1 MLNQLSGGAIGPLQI
16 RNGAK
21 ALEPDGQA
29 DFQTILSALKN
40 GTSSHPGPQKG
51 PTSAFDESESVRI
64 PPQQKRTDEKVGAKT
79 ETCET
84 VQNCETDREQ
94 PEEITIDRDISDESI
109 HSSEVLAHTPKIS
122 YNRGEF
128 QNTLGYQDLI
138 LNHCGGHS
146 RSQNTPQE
154 LSGESKEKAIDEK
167 VCATEIL
174 ANAKLIGETQPI
186 SNQADASF
194 RGAKYL
200 SAETFGIS
208 ECTPLWKKDAIES
221 DVPPSNRWS
230 RTDGAPS
237 KGLSEISKNVLP
249 GSLTTAIMRETK
261 ETSHLMN
268 ELKSGVMQILQN
280 FHNTDTKEIAQST
293 LSRLQTQSLDVAPAN
308 RKLIGNGLKLT
319 KPDSENKI
327 ALKQSRADGI
337 DSERHTGVY
346 EKIADSKMYTPLA
359 VKVKSAAEHSRLIID
374 AKPGATIDPHH
385 LSRDE
390 LNSESRDTTEGSK
403 YRSNIKRSVSLHH
416 NRLLTFQSAPRDE
429 RHDRPR
435 NSIESSFERRM
446 NSKEEWRNYFK
457 PTISAKNS
465 EPSNYVRPQS
475 IWQSAEVKDAN
486 LELLK
491 PPRTVAPYKPNSVTK
506 WSVGQTSDRKA
517 DLGNLPINLLSEFTL
532 TQRGRNKVSTQ
543 MASNSRIELAPRLQY
558 TAGNQHTQVSE
569 ESSEACPS
577 KPMGTER
584 FSQRTSRVNLGYLP
598 SVNGR
603 REQSVL
609 SWEGSRNYSRKVK
622 YNPLVSG
629 PVAQKVIN
637 GVLAIYR
644 SHREE
649 PRPAKSE
656 IADEFV
662 MSGGLTAINEIE
674 RDSSRTAPNWVV
686 QPKTDP
692 NRHIFSTGVIAEFSQ
707 GYVTD
712 YTHRERENLPGMEKP
727 QFDLYYMS
735 TENIR
740 PHKISTAG
748 AAPFN
753 GNLDQKQH
761 YGEVLIIGL
770 NEEVSDPQHKEN
782 FNSQAHFSNTDGVG
796 SISNPS
802 NMSIKLTSISASL
815 RFHQTQQLTHIDP
828 SFGRAVEL
836 RISTIGNLIGQATSP
851 SMHYPYLETSRT
863 DTAGSKTLS
872 INILPNTTSSLQP
885 TPAKPPEVGCGVEL
899 YVPRKSYVIK
909 SSTSALYGHIQ
920 DEGVDEMSSESLSS
934 GKSGTASRGLVPL
947 LADILTLPQ
956 KDKLLALVN
965 LWSLAI
971 NPPEY
976 EGLSNALS
984 PFSEVNSSHE
994 YSPTNV
1000 LPGPPV
1006 PYSSPSTMTP
1016 EFVESGSQPPMC
1028 SDFSDP
1034 VLAVLSRVDVQSLV
1048 RIPIG
1053 ADIHSNVRPSISS
1066 EKSRTFSSEL
1076 EVDLKPVELG
1086 RVRFTLSQSDGGLMV
1101 AISADRPETIDM
1113 FKRNIIQLSSYLSE
1127 MGYESSSFSFS
1138 EGEYKQGAS
1147 EMDQSALVDV
1157 DADEVHLEPNSHVN
1171 GRNEIAA
1178 DGLDLRL

>member
-51 PTSAFDESESVRI
+51 PTAAFDGSESVRI
-64 PPQQKRTDEKVGAKT
+64 PPQQKRTDEKVGAET

-84 VQNCETDREQ
+84 GQNCETDREQ
-94 PEEITIDRDISDESI
+94 SEEITIDRDISDESI
-109 HSSEVLAHTPKIS
+109 HSSDVLAHLPKIS
-122 YNRGEF
+122 YNRGEL
-128 QNTLGYQDLI
+128 QNTLRYHNLI
-138 LNHCGGHS
+138 LNHCGGHN
-146 RSQNTPQE
+146 RCQNTPQE
-154 LSGESKEKAIDEK
+154 LSGKSKEKAIDEK
-167 VCATEIL
+167 ACATEIL

-186 SNQADASF
+186 SNQADASV
-194 RGAKYL
+194 RGAKYR
-200 SAETFGIS
+200 SAETFGTS
-208 ECTPLWKKDAIES
+208 EYTPLWKKDAIAS
-221 DVPPSNRWS
+221 YVPPLNQWS
-230 RTDGAPS
+230 STDGAPS

-249 GSLTTAIMRETK
+249 GSVTTAIMRETK

-268 ELKSGVMQILQN
+268 ELKSGIVQILQN
-280 FHNTDTKEIAQST
+280 LHNTDTKEIARSK
-293 LSRLQTQSLDVAPAN
+293 LSRLQTQSLDVASAN
-308 RKLIGNGLKLT
+308 RELLGNGQKIS
-319 KPDSENKI
+319 KSNSENKI
-327 ALKQSRADGI
+327 ALKQSGASGI
-337 DSERHTGVY
+337 DSERHFGIK
-346 EKIADSKMYTPLA
+346 EKVVDSKMYTPPA
-359 VKVKSAAEHSRLIID
+359 VNLKGAAEHSRLIID
-374 AKPGATIDPHH
+374 ARQSAAIDPHH
-385 LSRDE
+385 LSTDE
-390 LNSESRDTTEGSK
+390 LNSESRDTAEGSK
-403 YRSNIKRSVSLHH
+403 YRSNIKESVSLH
-416 NRLLTFQSAPRDE
+416 NNKILTFQSGPRDE
-429 RHDRPR
+429 RHNLAS
-435 NSIESSFERRM
+435 NSTESSVDRQM
-446 NSKEEWRNYFK
+446 NSKEYERNYFK
-457 PTISAKNS
+457 PTNSAKVS
-465 EPSNYVRPQS
+465 ESSNDVRSQS
-475 IWQSAEVKDAN
+475 IRQSAQVMDAN

-491 PPRTVAPYKPNSVTK
+491 PPRAVGPYKPNTVTK

-517 DLGNLPINLLSEFTL
+517 DLGKLPINLLSEFTL
-532 TQRGRNKVSTQ
+532 TQRGRNKVRTQ

-558 TAGNQHTQVSE
+558 TAGNQHTQISE

-584 FSQRTSRVNLGYLP
+584 FSQRTSRVNLGFLS

-603 REQSVL
+603 RDQSVL

-637 GVLAIYR
+637 GGLAIHR
-644 SHREE
+644 SYREE

-662 MSGGLTAINEIE
+662 MSGGLTEINEIE

-692 NRHIFSTGVIAEFSQ
+692 NRYIFSTGGIAELSQ

-712 YTHRERENLPGMEKP
+712 YTHRERENLPEMEKP
-727 QFDLYYMS
+727 QFDPYYMS

-753 GNLDQKQH
+753 GNLDQKRH

-782 FNSQAHFSNTDGVG
+782 FNSQAHSSNIDGVG

-815 RFHQTQQLTHIDP
+815 RVHQTQQLTHIDP

-836 RISTIGNLIGQATSP
+836 RNSTIEHLVGQTTSP

-909 SSTSALYGHIQ
+909 PPTSALYGHIQ

-934 GKSGTASRGLVPL
+934 GKSGTASRGRVPL

-976 EGLSNALS
+976 EGLSNASS

-994 YSPTNV
+994 YSPPNV

-1034 VLAVLSRVDVQSLV
+1034 VLAVLSRVDVQRLV
-1048 RIPIG
+1048 RIPTG
-1053 ADIHSNVRPSISS
+1053 ADVHSNVRPSISS
-1066 EKSRTFSSEL
+1066 EKSPTFSSEL

-1157 DADEVHLEPNSHVN
+1157 DADEVHLETNSHVN

>member
-29 DFQTILSALKN
+29 DFQNILSALKN

-51 PTSAFDESESVRI
+51 PTAAFDRSESVRI

-84 VQNCETDREQ
+84 GQNCETDREQ

-109 HSSEVLAHTPKIS
+109 HSSEVLAHTPKIL
-122 YNRGEF
+122 YNRGGF
-128 QNTLGYQDLI
+128 QNTLGYQNLI

-146 RSQNTPQE
+146 RCQNTPQE

-167 VCATEIL
+167 ACATEIL

-186 SNQADASF
+186 SNQADASV

-200 SAETFGIS
+200 SAETYGIS
-208 ECTPLWKKDAIES
+208 DYTPLWKKDAIES

-230 RTDGAPS
+230 STDGAPS

-249 GSLTTAIMRETK
+249 GSHTTAIMRETK

-268 ELKSGVMQILQN
+268 ELKSGIVQILQN
-280 FHNTDTKEIAQST
+280 LHNTDTKEIARSQ
-293 LSRLQTQSLDVAPAN
+293 LSRLQTRSLDVASAN
-308 RKLIGNGLKLT
+308 RELVGNGQKIS
-319 KPDSENKI
+319 KSDSENKI
-327 ALKQSRADGI
+327 ALKQSGANEI
-337 DSERHTGVY
+337 DSERHSGIK
-346 EKIADSKMYTPLA
+346 EKDVDSKMYTPPA
-359 VKVKSAAEHSRLIID
+359 VNLKNAAEHSRLIID
-374 AKPGATIDPHH
+374 ARQSAAIDPHH
-385 LSRDE
+385 FSTDE
-390 LNSESRDTTEGSK
+390 LDSESRDTAEGSK
-403 YRSNIKRSVSLHH
+403 YRSNIRGSVSLH
-416 NRLLTFQSAPRDE
+416 NNKILTFQSGPREE
-429 RHDRPR
+429 RHDLA
-435 NSIESSFERRM
+435 SSSTESSVDRQM
-446 NSKEEWRNYFK
+446 NSKEYERYYFK
-457 PTISAKNS
+457 PTNSAKVS
-465 EPSNYVRPQS
+465 ESSNDVRSQGK
-475 IWQSAEVKDAN
+475 WQSAGVKDAN
-486 LELLK
+486 LEPLK
-491 PPRTVAPYKPNSVTK
+491 PTGTVEPYKSNYVTK
-506 WSVGQTSDRKA
+506 WSVGQTSGRKA
-517 DLGNLPINLLSEFTL
+517 GFRKLPTNLNSYITL
-532 TQRGRNKVSTQ
+532 TQRWRNEISTQ
-543 MASNSRIELAPRLQY
+543 KASNSGIELAPRLQY
-558 TAGNQHTQVSE
+558 TADNQHTQISE
-569 ESSEACPS
+569 ESFEGCPS
-577 KPMGTER
+577 EPMGTER
-584 FSQRTSRVNLGYLP
+584 FSHRKSRVNLGYWP
-598 SVNGR
+598 SEDER

-609 SWEGSRNYSRKVK
+609 SWEGSRNCSRKIK

-637 GVLAIYR
+637 GGLAIYR
-644 SHREE
+644 NHRGE
-649 PRPAKSE
+649 PISAKYE
-656 IADEFV
+656 IADEY
-662 MSGGLTAINEIE
+662 MIYGGLTEINEVE
-674 RDSSRTAPNWVV
+674 RDSSRTALNWVV
-686 QPKTDP
+686 QPKIDP
-692 NRHIFSTGVIAEFSQ
+692 NRDIFSKGGIAELSQ
-707 GYVTD
+707 EYVTD
-712 YTHRERENLPGMEKP
+712 YTHRERETLPG
-727 QFDLYYMS
+727 
-735 TENIR
+735 TEN
-740 PHKISTAG
+740 PHIDPLYVSTKNKRSHRMSIYG

-753 GNLDQKQH
+753 GSFDQKQY

-770 NEEVSDPQHKEN
+770 NEEVSGPQHKEN

-828 SFGRAVEL
+828 SFGRAIEL
-836 RISTIGNLIGQATSP
+836 RNSTIGNLIGQTTSP

-885 TPAKPPEVGCGVEL
+885 TPTKPPEIGCGVEL

-909 SSTSALYGHIQ
+909 SPTSALYGHIQ

-934 GKSGTASRGLVPL
+934 GESGTAPRGRVPL

-984 PFSEVNSSHE
+984 PFSDVNSSHE

-1034 VLAVLSRVDVQSLV
+1034 VLALLSRIDVHRLV
-1048 RIPIG
+1048 RISTG
-1053 ADIHSNVRPSISS
+1053 ADNYSNVEHSISS

-1076 EVDLKPVELG
+1076 EVDLKPMELG

-1101 AISADRPETIDM
+1101 TISADRPETIDM

-1147 EMDQSALVDV
+1147 EIDQSALVDV

>member
-51 PTSAFDESESVRI
+51 PTAAPDGSESVRI
-64 PPQQKRTDEKVGAKT
+64 PTQQKRTDEKLGAET

-84 VQNCETDREQ
+84 GQNCETDREQ

-109 HSSEVLAHTPKIS
+109 HSSDVLAHTPKIS
-122 YNRGEF
+122 YNRGEV
-128 QNTLGYQDLI
+128 QNTLRYQNLI
-138 LNHCGGHS
+138 LNHCGGHN

-154 LSGESKEKAIDEK
+154 LTGESNEKAIDEK
-167 VCATEIL
+167 ACATEIL
-174 ANAKLIGETQPI
+174 TNAKLIGETQPI
-186 SNQADASF
+186 SNQADAGV

-200 SAETFGIS
+200 SAGTFGNS
-208 ECTPLWKKDAIES
+208 EYTPLWKKDAIAS
-221 DVPPSNRWS
+221 DVAPSNRWS
-230 RTDGAPS
+230 STDGAPF

-261 ETSHLMN
+261 DTSHLMN
-268 ELKSGVMQILQN
+268 ELKTGVMQILQN
-280 FHNTDTKEIAQST
+280 LLNTDTKEIAQSK

-308 RKLIGNGLKLT
+308 RKLVGSGQKLT

-327 ALKQSRADGI
+327 ALKQSGADGI

-346 EKIADSKMYTPLA
+346 EKIADSKMYAPLA
-359 VKVKSAAEHSRLIID
+359 VNVKSAAEHSRLIID
-374 AKPGATIDPHH
+374 AKPSAAINPHH

-403 YRSNIKRSVSLHH
+403 HRSIIKGSASLHR
-416 NRLLTFQSAPRDE
+416 NKILTFQSGPRDE

-435 NSIESSFERRM
+435 NSIESSVERRM
-446 NSKEEWRNYFK
+446 ISKEEKRNYFK
-457 PTISAKNS
+457 PTISAKIT

-475 IWQSAEVKDAN
+475 IWQSAEVMDAN

-491 PPRTVAPYKPNSVTK
+491 PPRAVAPYKPNSVTK
-506 WSVGQTSDRKA
+506 WSIGQTSDRKA
-517 DLGNLPINLLSEFTL
+517 DLGKLPINLLSEFTL

-558 TAGNQHTQVSE
+558 TAGYQHTQISE

-584 FSQRTSRVNLGYLP
+584 FSQRTSHVNLGFLP
-598 SVNGR
+598 SVSGR

-637 GVLAIYR
+637 GGLAIYR
-644 SHREE
+644 SHRDE

-656 IADEFV
+656 IADENLIY
-662 MSGGLTAINEIE
+662 GGLTETNEVE
-674 RDSSRTAPNWVV
+674 RNRSGTALKWVV
-686 QPKTDP
+686 QPKVDP
-692 NRHIFSTGVIAEFSQ
+692 NRQIFSKGGIAELSQ

-727 QFDLYYMS
+727 QLDPLYIS
-735 TENIR
+735 TENKR
-740 PHKISTAG
+740 SHKMSIYG

-753 GNLDQKQH
+753 GNFDQKQY

-770 NEEVSDPQHKEN
+770 NKEISNPQHKRN
-782 FNSQAHFSNTDGVG
+782 FSSQAHSSNTGGLG
-796 SISNPS
+796 SIAHLSNI
-802 NMSIKLTSISASL
+802 SIKLTSISSSL

-828 SFGRAVEL
+828 SFGRAVEF
-836 RISTIGNLIGQATSP
+836 RNSTIGHLIGQTTSP
-851 SMHYPYLETSRT
+851 SMHSPYLETSRT
-863 DTAGSKTLS
+863 DTAGSKALS
-872 INILPNTTSSLQP
+872 INILPNTKSSLQP
-885 TPAKPPEVGCGVEL
+885 TPERPPEVVCGVEL
-899 YVPRKSYVIK
+899 YVPRKSNVIK
-909 SSTSALYGHIQ
+909 SSTSAIYGCIQ
-920 DEGVDEMSSESLSS
+920 DEGVDEMSSESLYS
-934 GKSGTASRGLVPL
+934 GKSGTASRGRAPL
-947 LADILTLPQ
+947 LTDILTLPQ
-956 KDKLLALVN
+956 SDKLLALVN

-971 NPPEY
+971 NPPDY
-976 EGLSNALS
+976 EGLSNASS
-984 PFSEVNSSHE
+984 PFSEVISSHGD
-994 YSPTNV
+994 SPTNF

-1006 PYSSPSTMTP
+1006 PYSSPSTKTP

-1028 SDFSDP
+1028 PDFSDP
-1034 VLAVLSRVDVQSLV
+1034 VLAVLSRVDVQRLV
-1048 RIPIG
+1048 RIPTG
-1053 ADIHSNVRPSISS
+1053 ADIHSNVGPSISS

-1147 EMDQSALVDV
+1147 EIDQSALVDV
-1157 DADEVHLEPNSHVN
+1157 DADEVHLETNSHVN